1 MTEEIAIGLEGAR
14 YNKLKEII
22 LSSFNYVCEFEDEA
36 KDREHINIL
45 REVMKFFSIYS
56 L

>member
-1 MTEEIAIGLEGAR
+1 M
-14 YNKLKEII
+14 
-22 LSSFNYVCEFEDEA
+22 LSSFNYICEFEDEA
-36 KDREHINIL
+36 KDREINIL